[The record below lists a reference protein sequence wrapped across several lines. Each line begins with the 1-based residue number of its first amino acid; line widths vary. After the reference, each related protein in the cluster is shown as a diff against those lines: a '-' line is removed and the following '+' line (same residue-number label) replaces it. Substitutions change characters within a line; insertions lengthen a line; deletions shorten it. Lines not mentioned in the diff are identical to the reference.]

1 MRETHNKIKNNYD
14 NMTSFLSKVLPSSQ
28 GLITKRHT
36 VKRILSIPPQH
47 LYNIIID
54 VNSYSKFLPFCK
66 SSHIIRSSPCNTM
79 FDASLKIGFGN
90 NGSNNNNQ
98 IYQEE
103 YISRVTKKIYYS
115 NHDTDDDT
123 DDDNDKSL
131 PLEWIVT
138 AKSIKST
145 LFHNL
150 NSSWKL
156 TPVKNVNKNN
166 RNSNS
171 NNDIPNLI
179 NECDNGNN
187 NTNANNNNF
196 QTNVEFEVEINVSN
210 PIISIALD
218 SSLEQVANQQVA
230 AFERR
235 CMEIPFVLEQ

>member
-1 MRETHNKIKNNYD
+1 
-14 NMTSFLSKVLPSSQ
+14 
-28 GLITKRHT
+28 
-36 VKRILSIPPQH
+36 
-47 LYNIIID
+47 
-54 VNSYSKFLPFCK
+54 
-66 SSHIIRSSPCNTM
+66 M

-90 NGSNNNNQ
+90 NGSNNNNNNNQ

-123 DDDNDKSL
+123 DDDNDDDNDKSL

-166 RNSNS
+166 RNSD
-171 NNDIPNLI
+171 NDIPNLI